1 MNDPVA
7 LATLAT
13 VVLMGLDK
21 LSNKFSFNLCS
32 GLGLKTCAMKCSQ
45 CCEID
50 MNMRSGNYSRAF
62 RNTTLNNPILPII
75 QKTLDPVPIESS
87 IQQHT
92 APLDLKDIILLNNQT
107 AGEKPIL
114 LSHLSNPSNH
124 SNRSNRSNHTQV
136 DTHIPDRSLPSR
148 QSSFASQPDEIDWH
162 SFDPSKKK
170 NRKHSSFEN
179 GEVNWHNKDVDSHA
193 NTSNASSH
201 GERFAPLHTIH
212 STSVSSESDNLNNI
226 ALYDPHLNYQQCP
239 LHTQY
244 RAQHSPRSE
253 KSHSPSRGS
262 NREVLSCD
270 NSPVRKKHITRE
282 SIRRKSLPNIQLNQN
297 NKDSKKRV

>member
-170 NRKHSSFEN
+170 
-179 GEVNWHNKDVDSHA
+179 
-193 NTSNASSH
+193 
-201 GERFAPLHTIH
+201 I
-212 STSVSSESDNLNNI
+212 
-226 ALYDPHLNYQQCP
+226 
-239 LHTQY
+239 
-244 RAQHSPRSE
+244 
-253 KSHSPSRGS
+253 
-262 NREVLSCD
+262 
-270 NSPVRKKHITRE
+270 E
-282 SIRRKSLPNIQLNQN
+282 SILLLKMGKSIGTIKMLILMQTHQMHHHMERDLHLYIQFIQLLYQV
-297 NKDSKKRV
+297 SQIISII